1 MIRSGRSYSSYSAL
15 PVRRVEGAAM
25 PCLRICP
32 RLQAPSR
39 FARWFNGQPPAQT
52 EGNPIWTSFREGVLN
67 GLNFWGRRSGSV
79 DFRQFQKRS
88 AEGLFFGRSV
98 QWLEA

>member
-1 MIRSGRSYSSYSAL
+1 MIRSGRSYSSYPAR
-15 PVRRVEGAAM
+15 PGRRIEEAAVS
-25 PCLRICP
+25 CLRICP

-39 FARWFNGQPPAQT
+39 FARWFKGQPPAQT
-52 EGNPIWTSFREGVLN
+52 EGEPIWTSFREGVLN
-67 GLNFWGRRSGSV
+67 GLNFWDRTSGSV

-88 AEGLFFGRSV
+88 ADRLFFGRSV